1 MKTVSLTLLLLTAL
15 IFQLSGSRQ
24 TTRTKLQDI
33 RNGALRAKKKLEKEM
48 EDPNF
53 AKGLPVDVARQIVF
67 DQEAFWD
74 YLSKAEDDYVGT
86 EDEERDARR
95 IVAQMAELEGDLVK
109 PDKMDQVIPL
119 QRRVVDEVRTL
130 MKKEPQSAKYVKEG
144 LQKEQYFPEN

>member
-1 MKTVSLTLLLLTAL
+1 MNIKISLLLLTLLVHL
-15 IFQLSGSRQ
+15 IESRQ
-24 TTRTKLQDI
+24 MARTSLQDI
-33 RNGALRAKKKLEKEM
+33 RNGALRAKKKLEQEM
-48 EDPNF
+48 KDPNF
-53 AKGLPVDVARQIVF
+53 GKGLPADVARQIAF
-67 DQEAFWD
+67 DQAAFWD

-109 PDKMDQVIPL
+109 PDKMDQVIQL

>member
-1 MKTVSLTLLLLTAL
+1 MMMMMIMMIMMMMMITVVE
-15 IFQLSGSRQ
+15 SRQ
-24 TTRTKLQDI
+24 MTRTSLQDI
-33 RNGALRAKKKLEKEM
+33 RNGALRAKKKLAAELK
-48 EDPNF
+48 DPNF
-53 AKGLPVDVARQIVF
+53 GKGLPADVVNQIVF

-130 MKKEPQSAKYVKEG
+130 MKKEPQSTKYVKEG

>member
-1 MKTVSLTLLLLTAL
+1 MKLTLLLLTVL
-15 IFQLSGSRQ
+15 IFQLSESRQ

-53 AKGLPVDVARQIVF
+53 AKGLPADVARQIVF

-130 MKKEPQSAKYVKEG
+130 MKKEPQSAKYIKEG
-144 LQKEQYFPEN
+144 LQREQYFPEN